1 MQHYGIDRERKC
13 VWRRE
18 RERER
23 ERKRENERN
32 TDIGKETGGEIQI
45 GHSYLMSS
53 VHPE

>member
-1 MQHYGIDRERKC
+1 VLQHYGIDRERKC
-13 VWRRE
+13 VGE

-23 ERKRENERN
+23 ERENERN

-53 VHPE
+53 VYPE